1 MANQTVTTNTNY
13 DSASISGLT
22 NGDTIN
28 LNGGTLTINSDMRWG
43 QQAAVVG
50 HIIQSA
56 TATNALVV
64 DGRDVWWMPYDGGT
78 GNVPALGTVGTN
90 DVTGSTAGA
99 GEFLGVFTALGVAPT
114 AAASAMPA
122 TGFIKFRKVTAAFV
136 DNEVMTFAGGATATV
151 NSTTGGQRGWI
162 NFVGAETFAMTV
174 TRLGSSTWYGE
185 WFELGTTNGT
195 DDQTFQYYVA
205 DAVPAIWVETS
216 SGSGVYEP
224 WVCAGNRWG
233 TTYQHVSQDA
243 RGKMFGCD
251 STTGVITIA
260 KRAANACGYKPS
272 SGCKVRVPN
281 IHMSSAN
288 SGAYGTNTRHA
299 TLTSRYEFSTTG
311 GGALVMDKVSC
322 NAYLNCTGAY
332 TFTIT
337 NSGFLDAVAMSNP
350 GSYITFNNVAVGCSE
365 NTTDY
370 LPVSFS
376 AIYFGGEIT
385 GGHWLRRNGASGSVS
400 FSMSDSISSTTRIV
414 FTDTKAVLLGV
425 DASSYKTGST
435 FAYNLPRNKGVD
447 FIRPVAIMGRFD
459 VSSCEDITFTD
470 IKFANA
476 AVGNTLTTVADW
488 ALGAT
493 TTSKNISVDGLAPFE
508 SLSNVMPYGEL
519 FDFTTSCS
527 YIEFKNIGTYASP
540 LDLGG
545 LTGYGPY
552 LNGVNNIKLRR
563 IYLTNTRTQPWT
575 TFNTTSLVDIKNFH
589 VDYADTVALNTISSS
604 YKGIKYTP
612 TTGGVNAVYGTHFVD
627 SFLSSTTGSIVIY
640 MNESTPAS
648 VDQVTVV
655 SGTPTFTSGG
665 QILMATLGD
674 QVIWTMPYFA
684 IGHTAFR
691 NVAPTLTGTNTG
703 NMTYEY
709 QIDTGTGWNGTWKT
723 LNGTNLSGETVP
735 GYTDFYNRGGAKLKV
750 RVTTATAAATNL
762 ITSISI
768 PTVSTS
774 TAQGWQY
781 PLEEKTF
788 GYSGTVSGTNLSIT
802 DASTKVLA
810 APQVTHSGSST
821 VTTVPWDSDYSAL
834 FRLRKAGYEPVE
846 ETVTIDN
853 TGLTTAITPNDWS
866 TIPSTDPGALG
877 ITVTNHGATPTSW
890 NSKDFSI
897 TIKTT
902 NDSLTASDVA
912 NYINYNVSQTA
923 TWNSFSGM
931 FWPHMVEPDGTD
943 FKTVYGELLGSA
955 GATLKGVRVVR
966 NDGTT
971 AVPGFS
977 MMQADD
983 GTYWTSPVTYGVA
996 VTGLESGSQ
1005 VQIFTTGTQTL
1016 LASTSSSGTSYT
1028 WSDTGTAPTVD
1039 VTIIKEGFF
1048 PIRTTGLALAS
1059 GSTTPLS
1066 VSMVIDRAYVA
1077 SSGLSFGTT
1086 ATVNTGTKKFAVTTA
1101 TTVQNWYSFM
1111 IESWKNE
1118 TTLRNVA
1125 FPVLTNGPGS
1135 FTLSDDWEWFSGASI
1150 AYLSGDGMRYVNS
1163 SDAQTAVWAAIM
1175 SVGAPTGYTVRY
1187 KQSDSGTMVSA
1198 GNTGNINE
1206 LAQVYGDAT
1215 HGNFDYRGYFVAKI
1229 QGEGYDEVVSDA
1241 VATYGTLEDQLY
1253 VLGLSPV
1260 ANGIATG
1267 NPSLTGITITDHG
1280 ASPVT
1285 WNGKQYSITI
1295 TDSSTPS
1302 SGTNIMR
1309 WLRYNFGQGGT
1320 FQSKNTFDWH
1330 DLVQTNGSNFK
1341 TVRGVVYGD
1350 TGATLKGVRVV
1361 MNDGT
1366 SAHPDFDLMTAD
1378 DGTTYVPPVILYQ
1391 SVTISGA
1398 VAGSRIQIYDTTSS
1412 TELYN
1417 GTPTFPYTWTDS
1429 VAASANRAIRLRV
1442 AYNSGVTAKNF
1453 LEAAIGTCGTT
1464 TGSEAVSYL
1473 VSQTDDAVYI
1483 ANGING
1489 STITDITI
1497 DDSGLLCEVDSGAVT
1512 WGYLYAYESY
1522 WLSTSAGIVDEGKFI
1537 VAVDQANYR
1546 FTDFKIKNVSSPSVP
1561 LVISGGYAVDNTT
1574 GLIED
1579 IIDTSG
1585 GNIFPVPDHV
1595 VAFASGSGVTA
1606 GDINAIAA
1614 AVWEE
1619 PVADHTT
1626 TDTMGEITGGNLP
1639 LIPAAL

>member
-1 MANQTVTTNTNY
+1 MANQTVTTNVNY
-13 DSASISGLT
+13 DSASISGLV
-22 NGDTIN
+22 NGDTITVSS
-28 LNGGTLTINSDMRWG
+28 GTLTINSDMRWG
-43 QQAAVVG
+43 QQAAVPLS
-50 HIIQSA
+50 ITQASNY
-56 TATNALVV
+56 TNAVVV

-99 GEFLGVFTALGVAPT
+99 GEFLGVFTALGVAPS

-122 TGFIKFRKVTAAFV
+122 TGFIKFRRVTAAFV

-162 NFVGAETFAMTV
+162 NFVAAESGTLTV
-174 TRLGSSTWYGE
+174 TRLGSSTWYGD
-185 WFELGTTNGT
+185 WFELGSTNGT

-205 DAVPAIWVETS
+205 DAVSAIWVETS

-233 TTYQHVSQDA
+233 TTYQHVSQDT

-251 STTGVITIA
+251 PATGIITIA
-260 KRAANACGYKPS
+260 KRATNACGYKPS

-281 IHMSSAN
+281 IHVSGAN
-288 SGAYGTNTRHA
+288 SAAYATNTQHA
-299 TLTSRYEFSTTG
+299 TLTTRPEFATTAG
-311 GGALVMDKVSC
+311 GVLVMDKVSC
-322 NAYLNCTGAY
+322 NAYLNSSSAY
-332 TFTIT
+332 TMTLT
-337 NSGFLDAVAMSNP
+337 NCAFLDAVVITNP
-350 GSYITFNNVAVGCSE
+350 GSYLTFNNIAVGCSA

-370 LPVSFS
+370 LPVSFAS
-376 AIYFGGEIT
+376 IYFGGEVT
-385 GGHWLRRNGASGSVS
+385 GGHWLRRNGISGSVC
-400 FSMSDSISSTTRIV
+400 FSMSDAISSSTRLV
-414 FTDTKAVLLGV
+414 FTDTKAAMLGI
-425 DASSYKTGST
+425 DTSNYKTGST
-435 FAYNLPRNKGVD
+435 FTYNLPRNKGID
-447 FIRPVAIMGRFD
+447 FIRPVSIMGRFD

-476 AVGNTLTTVADW
+476 AVGSTTSLVADW

-493 TTSKNISVDGLAPFE
+493 TRSKNITVDGFAPFD
-508 SLSNVMPYGEL
+508 SIANVMPYGEL

-527 YIEFKNIGTYASP
+527 DLEFRNIGTASTP

-552 LNGVNNIKLRR
+552 LNGVTNVKIRR
-563 IYLTNTRTQPWT
+563 VYLSNTRTQPFT
-575 TFNTTSLVDIKNFH
+575 TFVTSSFVDFKNFH
-589 VDYADTVALNTISSS
+589 ADYADTMLINTISST
-604 YKGIKYTP
+604 YKGVKFTNSTTP
-612 TTGGVNAVYGTHFVD
+612 YSAVYGTHWVD
-627 SFLSSTTGSIVIY
+627 YFLSSTTGAIVIH
-640 MNESTPAS
+640 MNEATPTTT
-648 VDQVTVV
+648 DQVTIV

-665 QILMATLGD
+665 QILMATVGD

-723 LNGTNLSGETVP
+723 LNATNLSGETVP
-735 GYTDFYNRGGAKLKV
+735 GYTDFFNRGGSKLKV
-750 RVTTATAAATNL
+750 RVTTATANTANL
-762 ITSISI
+762 LSYISI

-788 GYSGTVSGTNLSIT
+788 GYSGTVSGSNLGIIDSAT
-802 DASTKVLA
+802 SAFA
-810 APQVTHSGSST
+810 APVAVHSGSST
-821 VTTVPWDSDYSAL
+821 VTTVPWDSDYSAI
-834 FRLRKAGYEPVE
+834 FRLRKAGYQPVE
-846 ETVTIDN
+846 ETVTINN
-853 TGLTTAITPNDWS
+853 TGLVTAITPNDWS

-877 ITVTNHGATPTSW
+877 ITVTNHGASPVTW

-912 NYINYNVSQTA
+912 NYINYNISQNA
-923 TWNSFSGM
+923 TWNSFNGL
-931 FWPHMVEPDGTD
+931 FWPHMIEPDGTD
-943 FKTVYGELLGSA
+943 FLTTRGKLIGSA
-955 GATLKGVRVVR
+955 GASLKGVRVVR

-977 MMQADD
+977 MMMADD

-1039 VTIIKEGFF
+1039 VTVIKPGFF

-1077 SSGLSFGTT
+1077 SSGLTFGTT

-1125 FPVLTNGPGS
+1125 FPILTNGPGS
-1135 FTLSDDWEWFSGASI
+1135 FTLSADWEWFSSASI

-1163 SDAQTAVWAAIM
+1163 SGTQTAVWAAIM
-1175 SVGAPTGYTVRY
+1175 SVGVPTGYRVRY
-1187 KQSDSGTMVSA
+1187 QQSDGGTTVSA

-1206 LAQVYGDAT
+1206 LAQIYGDSS
-1215 HGNFDYRGYFVAKI
+1215 HGNFDYRGYFVAKV

-1253 VLGLSPV
+1253 VLGLSPT

-1295 TDSSTPS
+1295 TDSSTMS
-1302 SGTNIMR
+1302 SGTDIMR

-1320 FQSKNTFDWH
+1320 FQGKSTYNWH

-1341 TVRGVVYGD
+1341 TVRGVIYGD

-1361 MNDGT
+1361 LNDGT

-1378 DGTTYVPPVILYQ
+1378 DGTTYTPPVILYQ
-1391 SVTISGA
+1391 SVTISNA

-1429 VAASANRAIRLRV
+1429 VAASATRAIRLRV
-1442 AYNSGVTAKNF
+1442 AYVSGATSKNF
-1453 LEAAIGTCGTT
+1453 IESAIGTCGIT
-1464 TGSEAVSYL
+1464 TGTESVSYL
-1473 VSQTDDAVYI
+1473 VNQSDDATYI
-1483 ANGING
+1483 ANAIDG
-1489 STITDITI
+1489 STVTGITI
-1497 DDSGLLCEVDSGAVT
+1497 TPSPARVQMNIAGGTVT
-1512 WGYLYAYESY
+1512 WPEIYAYQVY
-1522 WLSTSAGIVDEGKFI
+1522 WLGTSTGIADEAAFI
-1537 VAVDQANYR
+1537 EAPDTANYILTN
-1546 FTDFKIKNVSSPSVP
+1546 FDIKNVISTP
-1561 LVISGGYAVDNTT
+1561 LTITGGWGRDSATLTVA
-1574 GLIED
+1574 GC
-1579 IIDTSG
+1579 IDVAGST
-1585 GNIFPVPDHV
+1585 GNIFIQPDHV
-1595 VAFASGSGVTA
+1595 VSYATGSGVTA
-1606 GDINAIAA
+1606 GDITDIAA
-1614 AVWEE
+1614 AVWSNTNGAS
-1619 PVADHTT
+1619 VKSN
-1626 TDTMGEITGGNLP
+1626 TD